1 VKRFRGIINRELDA
15 SAKIISDLLDFARAR
30 QPERQ
35 PCPLRALVAEAIEVV
50 PKHDHVEITNE
61 VSADLPAPMLD
72 KDQFRQVFLNL
83 IQNASEAI
91 DGERGGRVAVHAEAD
106 SDTFRIRV
114 VDDGPGMD
122 REVASKIFQP
132 LFSTKTKGTGL
143 GLAIVHGTIQRHG
156 GRVEVTTSP
165 GEGAAFVI
173 ELPRIPALLPAHGRG
188 SSVADSA
195 G

>member
-1 VKRFRGIINRELDA
+1 VIIDRELDA

-35 PCPLRALVAEAIEVV
+35 PYPLRALVAEAIEVV
-50 PKHDHVEITNE
+50 PKHAHVQLVNE
-61 VSADLPAPMLD
+61 VPELLPLPSLD

-91 DGERGGRVAVHAEAD
+91 DKDRGGRVLVQAEAD
-106 SDTFRIRV
+106 AGAFRIRV
-114 VDDGPGMD
+114 VDDGPGMEK
-122 REVASKIFQP
+122 EVVEKIFQP

-143 GLAIVHGTIQRHG
+143 GLAIVQGTIARHG
-156 GRVEVTTSP
+156 GRVEVTTAP
-165 GEGAAFVI
+165 GEGSVFTI
-173 ELPRIPALLPAHGRG
+173 ELPRRPSLAPTHDGGPTLARL
-188 SSVADSA
+188 A